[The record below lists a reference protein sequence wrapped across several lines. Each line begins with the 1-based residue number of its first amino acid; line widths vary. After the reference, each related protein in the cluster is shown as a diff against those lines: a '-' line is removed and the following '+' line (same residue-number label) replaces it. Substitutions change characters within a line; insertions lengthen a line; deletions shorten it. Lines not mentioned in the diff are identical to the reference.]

1 MSIRRVHTALVALL
15 FCACTNTPAPTT
27 SEPAPAAPA
36 PDMGAFLALI
46 EHLEG
51 HWEQRSEN
59 DSTVFNEQWRRSDG
73 ALRGMG
79 FVMSGRDTVWIEH
92 LYMHWN
98 ETGATYEVRIPAQN
112 GGHTIP
118 FRLVLA
124 SEREMIFEN
133 MEHDFP
139 QRLGY
144 QWEADTW
151 RVVIDGTDQ
160 GLQRAESFQF
170 TRRSGSL

>member
-1 MSIRRVHTALVALL
+1 MSLRRVNIVLVALL
-15 FCACTNTPAPTT
+15 LCACTNAPAPTS
-27 SEPAPAAPA
+27 SEPATAAPT

-46 EHLEG
+46 DNLEG
-51 HWEQRSEN
+51 HWEQRSEK
-59 DSTVFNEQWRRSDG
+59 DSTVFNEQWQRSDG

-92 LYMHWN
+92 LHIQWN
-98 ETGATYEVRIPAQN
+98 DAGATYEVRIPAQN

-118 FRLVLA
+118 FRLVMA

-133 MEHDFP
+133 KGHDFP

-144 QWEADTW
+144 QWENDTW

-160 GLQRAESFQF
+160 GLHREESFQF
-170 TRRSGSL
+170 TRRSSAL